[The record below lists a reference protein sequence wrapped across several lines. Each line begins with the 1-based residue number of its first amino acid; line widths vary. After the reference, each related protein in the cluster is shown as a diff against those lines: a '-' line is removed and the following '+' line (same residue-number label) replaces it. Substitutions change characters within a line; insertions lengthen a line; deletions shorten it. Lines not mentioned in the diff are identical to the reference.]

1 MNGEPTLF
9 DRDGSSRPATDDEI
23 RAVLGGDLC
32 AAWQDS
38 RQADAED
45 GAQ

>member
-23 RAVLGGDLC
+23 RAVLTGDLY
-32 AAWQDS
+32 AAWQDC
-38 RQADAED
+38 QDDDDED
-45 GAQ
+45 GDQ